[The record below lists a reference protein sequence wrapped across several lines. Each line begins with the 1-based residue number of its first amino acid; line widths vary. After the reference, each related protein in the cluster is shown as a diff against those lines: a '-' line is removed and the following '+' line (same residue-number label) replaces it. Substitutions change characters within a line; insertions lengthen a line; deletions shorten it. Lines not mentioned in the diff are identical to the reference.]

1 MIWRQYAEYKEL
13 PPLALSLRGRLLFY
27 TDFQ

>member
-1 MIWRQYAEYKEL
+1 MIRRQYAEYKEL
-13 PPLALSLRGRLLFY
+13 PPPVLSLRGRLLFY